1 MRFYLCKIVHY
12 KELIKLTLL
21 EKAKTKLLE
30 IAEAHNWTA
39 TEKITVV
46 SARHLTP
53 EEAIGKPD
61 RNDYPLLIG
70 KEVMMEARFQGAVG
84 QAFTDQPG
92 QFEGTLADVLQL
104 PLDTNFQ
111 RAVFVATLNAT
122 LRSLQQIEATIHC
135 KDKEPALCAQKLP
148 AYIRQQY
155 GNPKIAF
162 IGLQPALIQALH
174 EASFDLRVTDLNP
187 DNIGHFRCG
196 VCINDASQNAKHAR
210 WADIILSTGSVLVN
224 NTYHELEQGKPVI
237 YYGVTAA
244 GLASLFDLPRICF
257 YGH

>member
-1 MRFYLCKIVHY
+1 M
-12 KELIKLTLL
+12 TLL
-21 EKAKTKLLE
+21 EKAKVELLE
-30 IAEAHNWTA
+30 IAKTENWA
-39 TEKITVV
+39 DAEKITVV
-46 SARHLTP
+46 SARNLTP

-61 RNDYPLLIG
+61 RDDYPLLTG
-70 KEVMMEARFQGAVG
+70 NEVMMKAQFRGGIG

-92 QFEGTLADVLQL
+92 QFEGALADVLQL
-104 PLDTNFQ
+104 PLNTNFQ
-111 RAVFVATLNAT
+111 RAVFVATLNAA
-122 LRSLQQIEATIHC
+122 LASLQQIEATIHC

-148 AYIRQQY
+148 AFIKEKY

-162 IGLQPALIQALH
+162 VGLQPALIQALH
-174 EASFDLRVTDLNP
+174 EASFDIRVTDLNP
-187 DNIGHFRCG
+187 DNIGQNRCG
-196 VCINDASQNAKHAR
+196 VYINDASQNAEHAR